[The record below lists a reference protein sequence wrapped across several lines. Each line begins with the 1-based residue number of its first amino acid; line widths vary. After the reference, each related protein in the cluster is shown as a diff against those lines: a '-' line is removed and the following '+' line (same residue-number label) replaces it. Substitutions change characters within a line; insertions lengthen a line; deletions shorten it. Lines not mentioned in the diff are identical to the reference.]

1 MSNTRDVL
9 LEYMRRVDQAWNT
22 ADTPRIDDLLSR
34 LETPCSS
41 SHSPQKLNG
50 SELSAHSS
58 RSCSHGSVDT
68 SLDESH
74 ATDPLAAAKK
84 LMAERGVEVIDLTKL
99 GCGYRVKKS
108 EGYWHQREKRHYDEW
123 PNATQFESESAAIL
137 AWLEAQFLTGSES

>member
-1 MSNTRDVL
+1 MNNTRDVL

-50 SELSAHSS
+50 TESSAHSS

-68 SLDESH
+68 TLDESH
-74 ATDPLAAAKK
+74 ATDPLAAARA
-84 LMAERGVEVIDLTKL
+84 LMAERGVWVFRWLTLYFLKAGDLYYDANGGL
-99 GCGYRVKKS
+99 VESMDDAKS
-108 EGYWHQREKRHYDEW
+108 F
-123 PNATQFESESAAIL
+123 PSESAAIL
-137 AWLEAQFLTGSES
+137 AWLEAEQLPAGSES